1 MRLQVQL
8 DLSLQMKMK
17 MTDRVDRCLHDLL
30 IGQCSDCMKPPW
42 GINPIVYT
50 TKGGDS
56 FHNWNECTYLASGQD
71 YAYSQGKNNHP
82 INPIKW
88 SAVQDSRSPCQWC
101 CAIFLAS
108 KEKLLK
114 CKANIDGQWVDALFA
129 KSTYAGPKQKINQIL
144 DPRTNYVY
152 FLSNNEV
159 KL

>member
-1 MRLQVQL
+1 
-8 DLSLQMKMK
+8 
-17 MTDRVDRCLHDLL
+17 
-30 IGQCSDCMKPPW
+30 MKPPW
-42 GINPIVYT
+42 CINPIVYT

-101 CAIFLAS
+101 CAIFLVS

-114 CKANIDGQWVDALFA
+114 CKANIDGQWLDALFA

-144 DPRTNYVY
+144 DPRTNLVH

>member
-71 YAYSQGKNNHP
+71 YAYSQGKSNHP

>member
-1 MRLQVQL
+1 M
-8 DLSLQMKMK
+8 SSE
-17 MTDRVDRCLHDLL
+17 RCTHDLL
-30 IGQCSDCMKPPW
+30 LGQCSHCIKTPW

-88 SAVQDSRSPCQWC
+88 SAVQDSRRPCQWC

>member
-1 MRLQVQL
+1 MKLQVQL

-101 CAIFLAS
+101 CAIYLVS

-114 CKANIDGQWVDALFA
+114 CKANIDGQWLDALFA

-144 DPRTNYVY
+144 DPRTNLVY

>member
-1 MRLQVQL
+1 MSNQ
-8 DLSLQMKMK
+8 
-17 MTDRVDRCLHDLL
+17 RCLHDLL
-30 IGQCSDCMKPPW
+30 IGQCSHCKKPPW

-71 YAYSQGKNNHP
+71 YAYSQGKNNYP
-82 INPIKW
+82 INPIQW

-101 CAIFLAS
+101 CAIFLVS

-114 CKANIDGQWVDALFA
+114 CKANIDGQWLDALFA

-144 DPRTNYVY
+144 DPRTNLVY

>member
-1 MRLQVQL
+1 
-8 DLSLQMKMK
+8 
-17 MTDRVDRCLHDLL
+17 MTEPVDRCKHELL
-30 IGQCSDCMKPPW
+30 IGQCSDCMEPPW

-159 KL
+159 EL

>member
-1 MRLQVQL
+1 MKLQVQL

-30 IGQCSDCMKPPW
+30 IGQCSYCMKPPW

-82 INPIKW
+82 INPIQW
-88 SAVQDSRSPCQWC
+88 SAVQDSVW
-101 CAIFLAS
+101 I
-108 KEKLLK
+108 
-114 CKANIDGQWVDALFA
+114 DALFA
-129 KSTYAGPKQKINQIL
+129 RAAYEGLKQKTNQVL
-144 DPRTNYVY
+144 DPKTGLVY
-152 FLSNNEV
+152 FLSNHEV
-159 KL
+159 KF

>member
-1 MRLQVQL
+1 MRLQVQI

-101 CAIFLAS
+101 CAIFLVS

-114 CKANIDGQWVDALFA
+114 CKANIDGQWLDALFA

-144 DPRTNYVY
+144 DPRTNLVY

>member
-1 MRLQVQL
+1 MKLQVQL

-101 CAIFLAS
+101 CAIFLVS

-114 CKANIDGQWVDALFA
+114 CKANIDGQWLDALFA
-129 KSTYAGPKQKINQIL
+129 KSTYAGPKQEINQIL
-144 DPRTNYVY
+144 DPRTNLVY

>member
-1 MRLQVQL
+1 MKLQVQL

-30 IGQCSDCMKPPW
+30 IGQCSHCMKPPW

-101 CAIFLAS
+101 CAIFLVS

-114 CKANIDGQWVDALFA
+114 CKANIDGQWLDALFA

-144 DPRTNYVY
+144 DPRTNLVY

>member
-1 MRLQVQL
+1 MSNQ
-8 DLSLQMKMK
+8 
-17 MTDRVDRCLHDLL
+17 RCLHDLL
-30 IGQCSDCMKPPW
+30 IGQCSHCMKPPW

-56 FHNWNECTYLASGQD
+56 FHNWSECTYLASGQD

-82 INPIKW
+82 INPIQW
-88 SAVQDSRSPCQWC
+88 SAVQDSRSPCEWC

-129 KSTYAGPKQKINQIL
+129 KSIYAGPKQKINQIL
-144 DPRTNYVY
+144 DPRTNLVY

>member
-1 MRLQVQL
+1 MKLQVQL

-17 MTDRVDRCLHDLL
+17 MTDRVDRCLHGML
-30 IGQCSDCMKPPW
+30 IGQCSHCMKPPW

-71 YAYSQGKNNHP
+71 YAYSQGKSNHP

>member
-1 MRLQVQL
+1 
-8 DLSLQMKMK
+8 
-17 MTDRVDRCLHDLL
+17 MTDRVDRCLHGML
-30 IGQCSDCMKPPW
+30 IGQCSHCMKPPW

-56 FHNWNECTYLASGQD
+56 FHNWNKCTYLASGQD

-101 CAIFLAS
+101 CAIFLVS

-114 CKANIDGQWVDALFA
+114 CKANIDGQWLDALFA

-144 DPRTNYVY
+144 DPRTNLVY

>member
-1 MRLQVQL
+1 MT
-8 DLSLQMKMK
+8 MT
-17 MTDRVDRCLHDLL
+17 MTDRVDRCLHDML
-30 IGQCSDCMKPPW
+30 IGQCSHCMKPPW

-56 FHNWNECTYLASGQD
+56 FHNWNECTYLSSGQD

-82 INPIKW
+82 INPIQW

-101 CAIFLAS
+101 CAIFLVS

-114 CKANIDGQWVDALFA
+114 CKANIDGQWLDALFA

-144 DPRTNYVY
+144 DPRTNLVY